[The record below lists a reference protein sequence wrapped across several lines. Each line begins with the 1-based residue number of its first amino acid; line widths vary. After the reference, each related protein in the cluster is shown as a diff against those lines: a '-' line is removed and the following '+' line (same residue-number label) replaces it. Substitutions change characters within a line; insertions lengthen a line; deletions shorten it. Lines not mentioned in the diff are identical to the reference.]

1 MSDARHRLRILHISD
16 LHARS
21 SAGPNPEKEPA
32 RRYRVLAEAWDRN
45 LAQLLQDGPIDLVC
59 FTGDAA
65 DWGLHEEY
73 EEAGR
78 FLETLLTRLGVGRD
92 RLFVI
97 PGNHDIQRKVREDVW
112 KAFRERAPRADRLE
126 LSRWMA
132 GLSRQPPL
140 GFEDAWRDQIL
151 ERQSAYRSWVRDGL
165 GRPELDPGGPHHGRL
180 GYRATLQLPGLTFP
194 VHVIGL
200 DTSWLCG
207 NDADTNHL
215 RLTDSQV
222 LNLASGADG
231 KPLPGLRLALL
242 HHPFHELADG
252 AHCRKLVSDF
262 TDLSL
267 RGHLHR
273 TEVQAGVF
281 PDPEPRILAS
291 GCLFEGDQADLW
303 GNACQ
308 VLTLSLD
315 DQGRPD
321 RLDLR
326 FRAFSSDGGHWYD
339 DGSIYEKASSG
350 RLSWTF
356 PRPTPSILLS
366 NLYDPWTPA
375 VPPRFVG
382 REDLLRRLEAAMEEG
397 RSVSVVGDWRI
408 GKSSL
413 LQTWHEKQR
422 GSGREV
428 RLLSGEGPEGVSP
441 RAFVEKVTGWR
452 SGEGADEAADI
463 LDCWA
468 GSVGRPGLVPLML
481 VDEFDGI
488 VPRFEHRFLERLR
501 GMLGRIAFV
510 LASRRELDL
519 IYEELGRTSPF
530 HNRLELMWVGLLDEA
545 AAEALIASGAGT
557 LPGGVELMRLW
568 AGRHP
573 FYLQLLGR
581 CLQDAAKAGES
592 RQSALDRFRSEAAIR
607 LRELWR
613 VLGERDRDGL
623 LSVLSGSS
631 PNRRSLRTRG
641 LATEEG
647 KIFGKVLEDWLQ
659 EEL

>member
-21 SAGPNPEKEPA
+21 LAGPNPEKEPA
-32 RRYRVLAEAWDRN
+32 RRYRVLADAWERN
-45 LAQLLQDGPIDLVC
+45 LAEVLQDGPVDLVC

-65 DWGLHEEY
+65 DWGLPEEY
-73 EEAGR
+73 EAASR
-78 FLETLLTRLGVGRD
+78 FFEELLRRLGVSRD
-92 RLFVI
+92 RLFII

-112 KAFRERAPRADRLE
+112 RAFRERAPRADGLE
-126 LSRWMA
+126 LARWMA
-132 GLSRQPPL
+132 GIARQPPPL
-140 GFEDAWRDQIL
+140 GFEDDWRDQIL
-151 ERQSAYRSWVRDGL
+151 ERQAGYRAWVRDGL
-165 GRPELDPGGPHHGRL
+165 VRSELDPERSAHGRL
-180 GYRATLQLPGLTFP
+180 GYRVSLDLPGLTFP
-194 VHVIGL
+194 IHVIGL

-207 NDADTNHL
+207 NDADANHL

-222 LNLASGADG
+222 LSLASGTDG

-252 AHCRKLVSDF
+252 AHCRKLVSDS
-262 TDLSL
+262 TDISL

-281 PDPEPRILAS
+281 PDQQPRIFAS
-291 GCLFEGDQADLW
+291 GCLFEGDRADLW

-315 DQGRPD
+315 DQGLPD

-339 DGSIYEKASSG
+339 DGSLYEKASSG
-350 RLSWTF
+350 KLSWTF
-356 PRPTPSILLS
+356 TRAVQSSLL

-382 REDLLRRLEAAMEEG
+382 REDLLRRLEAALEEK

-413 LQTWHEKQR
+413 LQTWYEKQK

-428 RLLSGEGPEGVSP
+428 QLLSGEGPEGVSP
-441 RAFVEKVTGWR
+441 RAFVEKVSGWR
-452 SGEGADEAADI
+452 SGESADEAADI
-463 LDCWA
+463 LDRWA
-468 GSVGRPGLVPLML
+468 GSVGRPGLVPLVL
-481 VDEFDGI
+481 VDELDGMI
-488 VPRFEHRFLERLR
+488 PRFEHRFLERLR
-501 GMLGRIAFV
+501 GMLGRIVLV

-519 IYEELGRTSPF
+519 IYEDLGRTSPF
-530 HNRLELMWVGLLDEA
+530 HNRLELMWVGLLDKA
-545 AAEALIASGAGT
+545 AAEALIASGEGI
-557 LPGGVELMRLW
+557 LPDGAELMRLW

-581 CLQDAAKAGES
+581 CLQDASQASEISA
-592 RQSALDRFRSEAAIR
+592 SALDRFRSEAATR

-613 VLGERDRDGL
+613 ILGERDRNGL
-623 LSVLSGSS
+623 LGVLSGKSAD
-631 PNRRSLRTRG
+631 RRTLRTQG

-647 KIFGKVLEDWLQ
+647 KVFGKVLEDWLR

>member
-1 MSDARHRLRILHISD
+1 LSDARHRLRILHISD

-21 SAGPNPEKEPA
+21 STGPNPEKEPA
-32 RRYRVLAEAWDRN
+32 RRYRVLADAWERN
-45 LAQLLQDGPIDLVC
+45 LAEVLQDGPVDLVC

-65 DWGLHEEY
+65 DWGLPEEY
-73 EEAGR
+73 AAASRFFEE
-78 FLETLLTRLGVGRD
+78 LLKRLGIGRD

-112 KAFRERAPRADRLE
+112 KAFRERTPRADGLE

-132 GLSRQPPL
+132 GLSRQTPL
-140 GFEDAWRDQIL
+140 GFEDDWRDQIL
-151 ERQSAYRSWVRDGL
+151 ERQSAYRSWVREGL
-165 GRPELDPGGPHHGRL
+165 ERPELDPGKSSHGRV
-180 GYRATLQLPGLTFP
+180 GYRTTLQLPWMPFP

-207 NDADTNHL
+207 NDADANHL

-222 LNLASGADG
+222 LSLASGTDG

-262 TDLSL
+262 TDFSL

-273 TEVQAGVF
+273 TEIQAGVF
-281 PDPEPRILAS
+281 PDQQPRNFAS

-326 FRAFSSDGGHWYD
+326 FRAFSSGGGHWYD
-339 DGSIYEKASSG
+339 DGSLYEKASGG

-356 PRPTPSILLS
+356 PRSTPTVRLS

-382 REDLLRRLEAAMEEG
+382 REDLLRRLEAALEER

-413 LQTWHEKQR
+413 LQTWYEKQN

-428 RLLSGEGPEGVSP
+428 QLLSGEGPEGVS
-441 RAFVEKVTGWR
+441 RAW
-452 SGEGADEAADI
+452 
-463 LDCWA
+463 
-468 GSVGRPGLVPLML
+468 
-481 VDEFDGI
+481 
-488 VPRFEHRFLERLR
+488 
-501 GMLGRIAFV
+501 
-510 LASRRELDL
+510 
-519 IYEELGRTSPF
+519 
-530 HNRLELMWVGLLDEA
+530 
-545 AAEALIASGAGT
+545 
-557 LPGGVELMRLW
+557 
-568 AGRHP
+568 
-573 FYLQLLGR
+573 
-581 CLQDAAKAGES
+581 
-592 RQSALDRFRSEAAIR
+592 
-607 LRELWR
+607 LRE
-613 VLGERDRDGL
+613 
-623 LSVLSGSS
+623 
-631 PNRRSLRTRG
+631 
-641 LATEEG
+641 EEAG
-647 KIFGKVLEDWLQ
+647 
-659 EEL
+659 